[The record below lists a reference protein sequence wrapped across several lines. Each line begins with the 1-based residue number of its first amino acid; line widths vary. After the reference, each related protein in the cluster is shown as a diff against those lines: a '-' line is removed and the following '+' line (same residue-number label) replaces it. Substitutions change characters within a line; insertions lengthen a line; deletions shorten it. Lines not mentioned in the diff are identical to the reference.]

1 MSSQRLPMFTLFFG
15 LAVVSAK
22 PADASAGSLL
32 LTVDPPGAR
41 VHLDGGALSPA
52 DERGVRRLDGVVP
65 GVHLLELWAS
75 GRYPYAQ
82 VFAQEEAVAARTVRL
97 EPVRGAEID
106 PTRGRLV
113 VAVDVSDIVVVVDG
127 ALAGFTDRKGLR
139 VIEGLSPGRHTVH
152 LAWKDWVF
160 VSMDAIVEGGRETRV
175 EAQAPPDALQ
185 LQLTPGIVF
194 GLLGGLATILVMC
207 VAFIRIRR
215 RRQRRRPAAEQ
226 AGSGGGE
233 GSPTLRV
240 PFGLGDLDALCGR
253 TIGERIR
260 LDAIRTQD
268 ATGALFDGRVIADE
282 QAVSVVVLRP
292 GMSDDP
298 YVAQRVLQQLEL
310 ASHIDHAGHVRIR
323 DFDKSIEGVLYAV
336 LDPVIGPSLAD
347 ELRAGEPLSRRRAIP
362 LLAQVAEVLEAAHA
376 RGVIHRDLRPSRIL
390 LSADSVAGERARVWG
405 FGIAQAWQIEGRLVG
420 EDDEMLI
427 AQSPEQLRGLSGEA
441 VDARADV
448 FAMGVLAFRLLLGR
462 APFSVTS
469 RDRLLELYASEAL
482 PPCHDLRAPAAARAA
497 ILDALWID
505 PERRTSSP
513 RALAEA
519 IAVAYDEDL

>member
-1 MSSQRLPMFTLFFG
+1 MFPALVL
-15 LAVVSAK
+15 LAIIGASA
-22 PADASAGSLL
+22 ADASAGSLL
-32 LTVDPPGAR
+32 LTVEPPEAR
-41 VHLDGGALSPA
+41 VHLDGRVLSAA

-65 GVHLLELWAS
+65 GAHLLELWAS

-82 VFAQEEAVAARTVRL
+82 VFEQKEAVAARTVRL

-113 VAVDVSDIVVVVDG
+113 VSVDVSDIVVVVDG
-127 ALAGFTDRKGLR
+127 ALAGLTDRGGLR
-139 VIEGLSPGRHTVH
+139 VIDGLPPGRHAVH

-160 VSMDAIVEGGRETRV
+160 ASMDAIVEGGRETRV
-175 EAQAPPDALQ
+175 EAQAPSEALQ

-194 GLLGGLATILVMC
+194 GLLGALVAILVASG
-207 VAFIRIRR
+207 AFIRVRR
-215 RRQRRRPAAEQ
+215 WRQQQRPAAEQ
-226 AGSGGGE
+226 TSASDGAGT
-233 GSPTLRV
+233 PTLRV
-240 PFGLGDLDALCGR
+240 PFGLGGLDALCGR
-253 TIGERIR
+253 TLGAQIR
-260 LDAIRTQD
+260 LDAIRVQD
-268 ATGALFDGRVIADE
+268 ATGALFDGRTLDHDE
-282 QAVSVVVLRP
+282 VVSVLVLRP

-298 YVAQRVLQQLEL
+298 FVARRVLQQLEL
-310 ASHIDHAGHVRIR
+310 AAHIDHAGHVRIR
-323 DFDKSIEGVLYAV
+323 AFDKSIEGVLYAV

-347 ELRAGEPLSRRRAIP
+347 ELRAGEPVARRRAIP
-362 LLAQVAEVLEAAHA
+362 ILQQVAEVLEAAHA

-390 LSADSVAGERARVWG
+390 LSADTVAGERARVWG
-405 FGIAQAWQIEGRLVG
+405 FGIAQAWQVEGRLVG

-427 AQSPEQLRGLSGEA
+427 AQSPEQLRGHSGEA

-462 APFSVTS
+462 APFDATS
-469 RDRLLELYASEAL
+469 RERLLELYASEAL

-505 PERRTSSP
+505 PERRTASP

-519 IAVAYDEDL
+519 IAAAYHDDL